1 MDGLETR
8 DIILLAIAGYIAV
21 MALVRL
27 MIGHR
32 NRVTR
37 EISEEI
43 RREQQVKAAEEKTAA
58 K

>member
-37 EISEEI
+37 EISEQI
-43 RREQQVKAAEEKTAA
+43 RREQQTKAAEEKAAA